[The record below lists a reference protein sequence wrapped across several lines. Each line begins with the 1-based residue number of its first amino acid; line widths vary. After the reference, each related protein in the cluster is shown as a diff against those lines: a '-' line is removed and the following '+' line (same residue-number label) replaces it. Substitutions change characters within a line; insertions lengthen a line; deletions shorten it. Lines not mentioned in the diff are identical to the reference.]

1 MVIGTV
7 HRHRG
12 RGGRGGRCTVV
23 ALHDA
28 SGKVRVT
35 GVSGFLGCCSLKL
48 VKNRQELNK
57 LSPKLKPSKKK
68 FTSE

>member
-35 GVSGFLGCCSLKL
+35 GVCGVS
-48 VKNRQELNK
+48 VVV
-57 LSPKLKPSKKK
+57 
-68 FTSE
+68 